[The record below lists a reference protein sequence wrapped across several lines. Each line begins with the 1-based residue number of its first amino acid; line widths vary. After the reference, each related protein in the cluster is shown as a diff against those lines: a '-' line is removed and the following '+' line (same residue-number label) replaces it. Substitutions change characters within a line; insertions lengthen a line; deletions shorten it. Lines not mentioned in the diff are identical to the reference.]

1 MPRATLGIREVE
13 ALQPGQTVWDGR
25 VTGFGARRQRDAVSY
40 FLMYRTNGRLRRV
53 TIGRHRAP
61 WLLETARREALRL
74 LGEVAIGNDPAAEKR
89 EARRAETVAELCDRY
104 MEAAT
109 TGRLWTRRGRPKK
122 ASTLTVDRSRIEAH
136 VKPLLGTRTVRSIT
150 RRDIEAFMHRVAEG
164 ATARTARSGR
174 PRGLARVSGGWGAA
188 SRTIGMLGAIFEYA
202 VRIGLR
208 PDNPVRGVQRP
219 ADGKRDRR
227 LTEDEYA
234 RLGAT
239 LRRLEADRA
248 MWPHA
253 LAAARFLALTG
264 WRFGEA
270 VTLRWRDLD
279 TARRTARL
287 GDTKTGA
294 SVRALSRLACDVIE
308 VQRERTGG
316 GADDLVFPASRG
328 TRGTAMVGM
337 KSFMRR
343 ISAEAGLTGVTAH
356 TLRHSFASVA
366 ADLGISELVI
376 AGLLGHRLGSVTARY
391 AHAADTTLIAAADRV
406 AAEVARQM
414 GEAPGATVTV
424 LPVARAV
431 S

>member
-1 MPRATLGIREVE
+1 MKRGSLGIREVE

-25 VTGFGARRQRDAVSY
+25 VTGFGARRQRDAISY
-40 FLMYRTNGRLRRV
+40 FLMYRAEGRLRRV

-61 WLLETARREALRL
+61 WLPETARREALRL
-74 LGEVAIGNDPAAEKR
+74 LGEVAIGKDPAAEKR

-104 MEAAT
+104 LEAAT
-109 TGRLWTRRGRPKK
+109 SGRLWTRRGRPKK
-122 ASTLTVDRSRIEAH
+122 PSTLVVDRSRIESH
-136 VKPLLGTRTVRSIT
+136 VKPLLGARTVRSIT

-164 ATARTARSGR
+164 ATARSARSGR
-174 PRGLARVSGGWGAA
+174 PRGLARITGGWGAA
-188 SRTIGMLGAIFEYA
+188 SRTVGMLGAIFEYA

-208 PDNPVRGVQRP
+208 ADNPVRGVQRP

-227 LTEDEYA
+227 LSEEEYA
-234 RLGAT
+234 MLGAI

-253 LAAARFLALTG
+253 VAAARFLALTG
-264 WRFGEA
+264 WRLGEA
-270 VTLRWRDLD
+270 LGLRWRDVD

-287 GDTKTGA
+287 ADTKTGA
-294 SVRALSRLACDVIE
+294 SVRALARLACDVLE
-308 VQRERTGG
+308 GQRERTGG
-316 GADDLVFPASRG
+316 DPEGLVFPPSRG
-328 TRGTAMVGM
+328 GADATMVGM

-343 ISAEAGLTGVTAH
+343 ITAEAGLTGITAH

-366 ADLGISELVI
+366 ADLGMSELVI

-391 AHAADTTLIAAADRV
+391 AHAADTALIAAADRV

-414 GEAPGATVTV
+414 GEGVAATVIP
-424 LPVARAV
+424 LREAA

>member
-25 VTGFGARRQRDAVSY
+25 VAGFGARRQRDAISY
-40 FLMYRTNGRLRRV
+40 FVFYRAAGRLRRV
-53 TIGRHRAP
+53 TIGRHRSP
-61 WLLETARREALRL
+61 WLPETARREALRL
-74 LGEVAIGNDPAAEKR
+74 LGEVAIGKDPAGEKR

-122 ASTLTVDRSRIEAH
+122 PSTLTVDRSRIEAH
-136 VKPLLGTRTVRSIT
+136 VKPLLGSRSVRSLT

-188 SRTIGMLGAIFEYA
+188 SRTVGMLGAIMEYA
-202 VRIGLR
+202 VRLGLR
-208 PDNPVRGVQRP
+208 ADNPVRGVQRP

-227 LTEDEYA
+227 LSEDEYA
-234 RLGAT
+234 RLGEA
-239 LRRLEADRA
+239 LRRLDQARA
-248 MWPHA
+248 IWPHA

-264 WRFGEA
+264 WRLGEA
-270 VTLRWRDLD
+270 LALRWGEVDI
-279 TARRTARL
+279 ARRTARL

-294 SVRALSRLACDVIE
+294 SVRALSRLACE
-308 VQRERTGG
+308 VLEAQRARTGG
-316 GADDLVFPASRG
+316 AADDLAFPASRG
-328 TRGTAMVGM
+328 ARGTPMVGM
-337 KSFMRR
+337 KGFMRR
-343 ISAEAGLTGVTAH
+343 IAAEAGLAGVTAH

-366 ADLGISELVI
+366 ADLGVSELVI

-391 AHAADTTLIAAADRV
+391 AHAADATLIAAADRV

-414 GEAPGATVTV
+414 GEHGGAEVIP
-424 LPVARAV
+424 LPARAV
-431 S
+431 P